1 MSTVSL
7 TNTVT
12 VTSVFDPDECLCF
25 VVVSQCRDDG
35 SDNTRQPPYTSELP
49 HLSVIT
55 LFRVTTHYRFNTRL
69 DQNIRQGHNN
79 RRLTRHLTVTK
90 LIRVITFVR
99 IKAFVRVST
108 LVSLTTFVRKTSLF
122 RDRVRWL
129 LIIVFFYFH
138 VAYHFGVLTLK
149 IQLLP
154 HLSQS
159 LELPR

>member
-1 MSTVSL
+1 MFL
-7 TNTVT
+7 TL
-12 VTSVFDPDECLCF
+12 TSVYRF
-25 VVVSQCRDDG
+25 VVVVFG
-35 SDNTRQPPYTSELP
+35 SDNTRQPPYTTGVP

-55 LFRVTTHYRFNTRL
+55 LFRVTTHDRLNIRL

-79 RRLTRHLTVTK
+79 RRLTRHLTFTK
-90 LIRVITFVR
+90 LIRVNTIVR
-99 IKAFVRVST
+99 IKTFRRVFT
-108 LVSLTTFVRKTSLF
+108 LVSFTTFFRKTSLF
-122 RDRVRWL
+122 RVRVRRL

-149 IQLLP
+149 IRLLR